1 MNHQNLQKRTSSAE
15 NDNVE
20 SECKQEQAK
29 QTGSTFQGHGC
40 TIRPDTIIDHIQ
52 LKDNLIEYR

>member
-29 QTGSTFQGHGC
+29 QTGSTFPEAWMYDK
-40 TIRPDTIIDHIQ
+40 TR
-52 LKDNLIEYR
+52 YRNRSYSTGRQSH